1 MNWKLLHGIGSDDGP
16 EKCYLT
22 GYNGTG
28 AAVAAGTPVCWD
40 SSAADVRTFVAPA
53 TASFKLVAG
62 VAEEAVGTAEYT
74 SKIVAYGPVNTLTYG
89 VATNSFLGL
98 MIREWKTYLR
108 TVRTRNLRV
117 SCRCLWRWLRMR
129 RLRLAL
135 PRFSCGRSSLPP
147 VRGAGIFSPPVPAP
161 RFPTWRGRRAFEDVR
176 TV

>member
-1 MNWKLLHGIGSDDGP
+1 MNWKLLHGVGSDDGP

-89 VATNSFLGL
+89 VGTNFVPGVSLILVNG
-98 MIREWKTYLR
+98 KTYLAYG
-108 TVRTRNLRV
+108 TEGDLAGQLPVFVALATNATATPSLTKVFVR
-117 SCRCLWRWLRMR
+117 
-129 RLRLAL
+129 A
-135 PRFSCGRSSLPP
+135 
-147 VRGAGIFSPPVPAP
+147 I
-161 RFPTWRGRRAFEDVR
+161 
-176 TV
+176 

>member
-89 VATNSFLGL
+89 VATNFVPGVSLILVNG
-98 MIREWKTYLR
+98 KTYLAYG
-108 TVRTRNLRV
+108 TDAELAGQLPVFVALATNATATPSLTKVFVR
-117 SCRCLWRWLRMR
+117 
-129 RLRLAL
+129 A
-135 PRFSCGRSSLPP
+135 
-147 VRGAGIFSPPVPAP
+147 I
-161 RFPTWRGRRAFEDVR
+161 
-176 TV
+176 

>member
-40 SSAADVRTFVAPA
+40 SSAADVRTFKAPA

-89 VATNSFLGL
+89 VNAKFVPGVSLILVNG
-98 MIREWKTYLR
+98 KTYLAYG
-108 TVRTRNLRV
+108 TDAELAGQLPVFVALATNATATPSLTKVFVR
-117 SCRCLWRWLRMR
+117 
-129 RLRLAL
+129 A
-135 PRFSCGRSSLPP
+135 
-147 VRGAGIFSPPVPAP
+147 I
-161 RFPTWRGRRAFEDVR
+161 
-176 TV
+176 

>member
-40 SSAADVRTFVAPA
+40 SSAADVRTFKAPA

-89 VATNSFLGL
+89 VNTKFVPGVSLILVNG
-98 MIREWKTYLR
+98 KTYLAYG
-108 TVRTRNLRV
+108 TDAELAGQLPVFVALATNATATPSLTKVFVR
-117 SCRCLWRWLRMR
+117 
-129 RLRLAL
+129 A
-135 PRFSCGRSSLPP
+135 
-147 VRGAGIFSPPVPAP
+147 I
-161 RFPTWRGRRAFEDVR
+161 
-176 TV
+176 

>member
-89 VATNSFLGL
+89 VGTNFVPGVSLILVNG
-98 MIREWKTYLR
+98 KTYLAYG
-108 TVRTRNLRV
+108 TEGDLAGQLPVFVALATNATATPSLTKVFVR
-117 SCRCLWRWLRMR
+117 
-129 RLRLAL
+129 A
-135 PRFSCGRSSLPP
+135 
-147 VRGAGIFSPPVPAP
+147 I
-161 RFPTWRGRRAFEDVR
+161 
-176 TV
+176 

>member
-89 VATNSFLGL
+89 VATNFVPGVSLILVNG
-98 MIREWKTYLR
+98 KTYLAYG
-108 TVRTRNLRV
+108 TEGDLKGQLPVFVALATNATATPSLTKVFVR
-117 SCRCLWRWLRMR
+117 
-129 RLRLAL
+129 A
-135 PRFSCGRSSLPP
+135 
-147 VRGAGIFSPPVPAP
+147 I
-161 RFPTWRGRRAFEDVR
+161 
-176 TV
+176 

>member
-89 VATNSFLGL
+89 VGTNFVPGVSLILVNG
-98 MIREWKTYLR
+98 KTYLAYG
-108 TVRTRNLRV
+108 TDAELAGQLPVFVALATNATATPSLTKVFVR
-117 SCRCLWRWLRMR
+117 
-129 RLRLAL
+129 A
-135 PRFSCGRSSLPP
+135 
-147 VRGAGIFSPPVPAP
+147 I
-161 RFPTWRGRRAFEDVR
+161 
-176 TV
+176 

>member
-40 SSAADVRTFVAPA
+40 SSAADVRTFKAPA

-89 VATNSFLGL
+89 VGTNFVPGVSLILVNG
-98 MIREWKTYLR
+98 KTYLSYG
-108 TVRTRNLRV
+108 TDGDLAGQLPVFVALATNATATPSLTKVFVR
-117 SCRCLWRWLRMR
+117 
-129 RLRLAL
+129 A
-135 PRFSCGRSSLPP
+135 
-147 VRGAGIFSPPVPAP
+147 I
-161 RFPTWRGRRAFEDVR
+161 
-176 TV
+176 

>member
-53 TASFKLVAG
+53 KASFKLVAG

-89 VATNSFLGL
+89 VGTNFVPGVSLILVNG
-98 MIREWKTYLR
+98 KTYLAYG
-108 TVRTRNLRV
+108 TDGDLAGQLPVFVALATNATATPSLTKVFVR
-117 SCRCLWRWLRMR
+117 
-129 RLRLAL
+129 A
-135 PRFSCGRSSLPP
+135 
-147 VRGAGIFSPPVPAP
+147 I
-161 RFPTWRGRRAFEDVR
+161 
-176 TV
+176 